1 MSISEQLTLFYWGQ
15 ARFGN
20 SIPILV
26 SPIKDFDLNLSIQL
40 FLNLTIFSFLIL
52 MINKLFFEKINVN
65 QIIFSILIVTVSIY
79 GIHAFG
85 VLTWGFYGVSS
96 SSLLIITSLI
106 TVRKNSWSWTI
117 AASTFLTCAFWLH
130 SSTPIVLFP
139 LVIYCIFF
147 TGESNKFNGKIKI
160 GYLFIYFVNFIAWYT
175 FTKNNSESVQIK
187 FPSLID
193 FQKVIVEFKTIN
205 IINFVALLIIIIYFI
220 KFSKAADFRLV
231 LLALFIYVFQ
241 FLNLLLSHVHLNGL
255 DSRFFVLSNFLTF
268 FFLSMFLLRIFPI
281 LVRLDRHI
289 YKLSIIIMTF
299 FLSNVIYNYVLLG
312 NPKAGG
318 IEFEV
323 NEVIRNIQSTKYDFI
338 SGDYWIGWPVVI
350 ELEKQNIELMAILP
364 RSEDRPIRFT
374 KLSAKTPQ
382 LTGICI
388 GEVILCEQQ
397 INRYKFNIIDKDV
410 NFKIDVVSVD
420 QTQYPI
426 SKITLEVD

>member
-1 MSISEQLTLFYWGQ
+1 
-15 ARFGN
+15 
-20 SIPILV
+20 
-26 SPIKDFDLNLSIQL
+26 
-40 FLNLTIFSFLIL
+40 
-52 MINKLFFEKINVN
+52 
-65 QIIFSILIVTVSIY
+65 
-79 GIHAFG
+79 
-85 VLTWGFYGVSS
+85 
-96 SSLLIITSLI
+96 
-106 TVRKNSWSWTI
+106 
-117 AASTFLTCAFWLH
+117 
-130 SSTPIVLFP
+130 
-139 LVIYCIFF
+139 
-147 TGESNKFNGKIKI
+147 
-160 GYLFIYFVNFIAWYT
+160 
-175 FTKNNSESVQIK
+175 
-187 FPSLID
+187 
-193 FQKVIVEFKTIN
+193 
-205 IINFVALLIIIIYFI
+205 
-220 KFSKAADFRLV
+220 
-231 LLALFIYVFQ
+231 
-241 FLNLLLSHVHLNGL
+241 
-255 DSRFFVLSNFLTF
+255 
-268 FFLSMFLLRIFPI
+268 
-281 LVRLDRHI
+281 
-289 YKLSIIIMTF
+289 MTF